1 MGTQYCPRRNGMRQ
15 TVCKLGAKL
24 PDVFIVA
31 KIRFLRVACH
41 IFKKLKKEWNEFL
54 EFIVTA
60 DEVCVQYFTRQK
72 KKSGL

>member
-41 IFKKLKKEWNEFL
+41 IFKKLKKE
-54 EFIVTA
+54 
-60 DEVCVQYFTRQK
+60 
-72 KKSGL
+72 